1 MKHLRYWLV
10 PLWLVA
16 SACESPSDV
25 LPGPG
30 DWVPGSSRF
39 GVRLTV
45 ASERDVVRGALPDG
59 RIVFQTRNLAPFG
72 SDWIVASIHP
82 DTGPA
87 REEAA
92 VYRQAFSADVGSLV
106 STDDRR
112 VLATWTRSLQG
123 LDGCPAPAPAPP
135 EVLGITLYELGP
147 ADGTPVASLPN
158 RSAGTGAVTGSGTT
172 NQRVR
177 VTPALREMDAS
188 GGNPFG
194 PALARQG
201 SIIYSDGDSLWLTS
215 LGAGTDPEF
224 LGLGAYP
231 AVSPDQKLL
240 ALARPVSVDSVVDTI
255 VVPVGIAVCVQE
267 HVEVTS
273 AGWEV
278 VVLDLD
284 SGSETV
290 LGPGLEPVFDP
301 LAARLLARD
310 GGLVW
315 YELGS
320 GARTEVP
327 GSAGSFAPAITAGGS
342 IMAFSRSD
350 DGNTDVFAAPISR

>member
-1 MKHLRYWLV
+1 
-10 PLWLVA
+10 
-16 SACESPSDV
+16 
-25 LPGPG
+25 
-30 DWVPGSSRF
+30 
-39 GVRLTV
+39 VRLTV
-45 ASERDVVRGALPDG
+45 ASGRDVVRGVLPNG

-92 VYRQAFSADVGSLV
+92 VYRQAFAGDVGSLV
-106 STDDRR
+106 SADGRR
-112 VLATWTRSLQG
+112 VLGVWTRSYQG
-123 LDGCPAPAPAPP
+123 LDGCPSPAPP
-135 EVLGITLYELGP
+135 PPDVLGITFYELGP
-147 ADGTPVASLPN
+147 VDGTPVASLPS

-172 NQRVR
+172 SQRVR
-177 VTPALREMDAS
+177 VSPALREMDAS

-201 SIIYSDGDSLWLTS
+201 SIVYSDGDSLWLTT
-215 LGAGTDPEF
+215 LNAGTDPEF

-231 AVSPDQKLL
+231 AVSPDHRLV

-255 VVPVGIAVCVQE
+255 VVPVGITVCVQE
-267 HVEVTS
+267 HVDVT
-273 AGWEV
+273 AAEWLV

-284 SGSETV
+284 SGIETV
-290 LGPGLEPVFDP
+290 LGPGIEPVFDP
-301 LAARLLARD
+301 LAGRVLARD

-327 GSAGSFAPAITAGGS
+327 GSTGSFAPAITAGGL